1 MKDYFVYI
9 MTIAAGPCS
18 MSKLDDRGNHPREGN
33 QRLATREE
41 ESAGEDIESQM
52 GRSNRIIVWRCGKM
66 SDAGKAER
74 ELAAAMFLRR
84 AACHPECKRGISPKV
99 VDYTSYLTQSM
110 SS

>member
-18 MSKLDDRGNHPREGN
+18 MSKLDDR
-33 QRLATREE
+33 
-41 ESAGEDIESQM
+41 
-52 GRSNRIIVWRCGKM
+52 GKM

-84 AACHPECKRGISPKV
+84 AACHPECKREISPKV